1 MSKHDK
7 RKLVR
12 KCSKVWRDYGRFL
25 SVLGCVSLLGL
36 GVLGLW
42 TYKGGPKPPPPPDS
56 VELIPGGLPRP
67 KGAAPVYDAEKAADH
82 AAIFLLRFQR
92 YNDFRKIDM
101 TNQEFADIFVR
112 TDLAKSELSNKAT
125 LEDLAWAWARHPA
138 RATEKGNPDSA
149 GYYWWFYRHTADGRT
164 KFLLLAEPATGL
176 KADPWLFAYG
186 NEIALLNGL
195 RAELLRPL
203 SEEDVESVIAILNRT
218 EDARLGKA
226 LVDFLA
232 PKYARPK
239 KPIIEPSLAQKTL
252 RAFQRDLLAVA
263 RENAGK
269 PPTVEQIDACWE
281 RNLPAG
287 KEGEVLR
294 EQAVFTFT
302 GSGQLARLHLALRR
316 EDGKSYTVLSSI
328 SLAPDGEP
336 VEGGRNHILETVN
349 HAFPVLGEPVVPK
362 EVTQALQA
370 GGEQEFEKVWEAVR
384 AVCQEP
390 AFADQWPAS
399 MVIHRRLRQQGMDQA
414 LEGKSWV
421 LYPNDAGV
429 IYLCRFPVANMNSK
443 SAVGVKADLVAP
455 LLAPKCQPVKP
466 AEAEPGSVP
475 LTLDV
480 KNWEDNQPLSRN

>member
-1 MSKHDK
+1 MSKHGK
-7 RKLVR
+7 RKLVC

-25 SVLGCVSLLGL
+25 SVLGCVSLVVLGA
-36 GVLGLW
+36 LGLW
-42 TYKGGPKPPPPPDS
+42 VLRSEPKEIEEVP

-101 TNQEFADIFVR
+101 TDLEFVNAFLR
-112 TDLAKSELSNKAT
+112 TDMAKSELSNKAV
-125 LEDLAWAWARHPA
+125 LEDLAGAWARYPSREA
-138 RATEKGNPDSA
+138 KQAKPDSA
-149 GYYWWFYRHTADGRT
+149 GYYWWFYRHTAGGRT
-164 KFLLLAEPATGL
+164 NFLLLAEPATGL
-176 KADPWLFAYG
+176 RADPWLFAYG
-186 NEIALLNGL
+186 NEMALLNGL
-195 RAELLRPL
+195 RKELLRPL
-203 SEEDVESVIAILNRT
+203 SEEDTEAVIRMLNTT
-218 EDARLGKA
+218 EDNRLGTA

-239 KPIIEPSLAQKTL
+239 KQAPIEATLAQKTL
-252 RAFQRDLLAVA
+252 RAFQRDLLNAERA
-263 RENAGK
+263 NAGK
-269 PPTVEQIDACWE
+269 PLTVEQVDACWE
-281 RNLPAG
+281 RNLPKG
-287 KEGEVLR
+287 KEGEIMR
-294 EQAVFTFT
+294 EKAVFTFT
-302 GSGQLARLHLALRR
+302 GSGSFARLHLALRR
-316 EDGKSYTVLSSI
+316 EDGKSYAVLSSI
-328 SLAPDGEP
+328 SLEPDGEP

-399 MVIHRRLRQQGMDQA
+399 MVIHRRLRQQGMGQA